1 MLFNNCIVLTVTN
14 IGKLDSYENHL
25 RPELVSFDDISYNDL
40 SQVDAARKSM
50 LREQWI
56 RVYELRVTHEAVR
69 KCRQYH
75 QDDAGRNCKSLIL
88 KYLKMLESYPIQ
100 GYQGYQKNDPSK

>member
-1 MLFNNCIVLTVTN
+1 M
-14 IGKLDSYENHL
+14 GKLDSYEYHK
-25 RPELVSFDDISYNDL
+25 RPDLVSFDDINYSNL
-40 SQVDAARKSM
+40 KQVEDARKSM

-56 RVYELRVTHEAVR
+56 KVSELKIAHEAVR

-75 QDDAGRNCKSLIL
+75 HDDASRNCKSLIL